1 MSFTPIS
8 KIIKAYDR
16 KKELQAKR
24 EESNQSSQIK
34 KPFLSSRAFKLFS
47 DGKKLTEVVIELDIP
62 PEKVEKL
69 WSQFLKS
76 ERMEECYDFFQMC
89 QYNIPTSQMAEGFFK
104 KYAPDG
110 FKVQSAGTK
119 PVFQINPIVVEAM
132 KEVGIDI
139 SKQKSKELTD
149 EMIRDSDNV
158 VNMGCMDKNFC
169 PTIWIPKVIEWN
181 LEDPKGKSIEK
192 VREIR
197 DEIEKRVKEIV
208 AEITNTAQR

>member
-1 MSFTPIS
+1 MKFFGKS
-8 KIIKAYDR
+8 KSNSN
-16 KKELQAKR
+16 KKDDKT
-24 EESNQSSQIK
+24 I
-34 KPFLSSRAFKLFS
+34 LF
-47 DGKKLTEVVIELDIP
+47 VC
-62 PEKVEKL
+62 VENTG
-69 WSQFLKS
+69 
-76 ERMEECYDFFQMC
+76 R
-89 QYNIPTSQMAEGFFK
+89 SQMAEGFFK

-110 FKVQSAGTK
+110 FKTLSAGTK
-119 PVFQINPIVVEAM
+119 PGYQLNPIVVEAM

-208 AEITNTAQR
+208 AEITDTAQR